1 MIVNFKSEK
10 LEALWTEGDL
20 TLYPN
25 TYVYELVEVLTY
37 LNSAIEA
44 TDLILLLRNRLGGF
58 KVEEY
63 LPENWSVTITVNNVE
78 PIGSITCL
86 FRTNEAHNVD
96 FNEYG

>member
-1 MIVNFKSEK
+1 MIVNFKSKK
-10 LEALWTEGDL
+10 LENLWTGGDV

-37 LNSAIEA
+37 LNAAVEA
-44 TDLILLLRNRLGGF
+44 TDLELLGGF
-58 KVEEY
+58 KIEEY
-63 LPENWSVTITVNNVE
+63 LPGNWSVTITVNNVE